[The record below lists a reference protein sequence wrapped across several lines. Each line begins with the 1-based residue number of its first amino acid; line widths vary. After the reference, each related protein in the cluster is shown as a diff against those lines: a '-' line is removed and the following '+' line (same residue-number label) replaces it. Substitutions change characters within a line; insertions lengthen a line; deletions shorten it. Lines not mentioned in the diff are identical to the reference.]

1 MDSRDT
7 DRVQGKDKER
17 RRYMGSHT
25 RAAVEEHI
33 VLVVQRIAAAYT
45 ARWGVPRVG

>member
-1 MDSRDT
+1 
-7 DRVQGKDKER
+7 
-17 RRYMGSHT
+17 MGSHT
-25 RAAVEEHI
+25 RAAVAEHI